1 MFLFFKIIGFEVRI
15 FAGNNFRI
23 KIVDFRLK
31 NLRIII
37 NLKSKIQNHKLEM
50 SRDTQ
55 LKERWEK
62 LVDILSNQFSQG
74 EDLDL
79 DAIIYLI
86 GVQELGKVH
95 REFKK
100 DEKLNL
106 MHIAICRLLEP
117 YGFYEFEYFDDEG
130 WPHYKVREELPPL
143 KAGEQSVLMK
153 EAIVNYFL
161 ERELIH

>member
-1 MFLFFKIIGFEVRI
+1 
-15 FAGNNFRI
+15 
-23 KIVDFRLK
+23 
-31 NLRIII
+31 
-37 NLKSKIQNHKLEM
+37 M
-50 SRDTQ
+50 SRDKQ
-55 LKERWEK
+55 LKDRWEK
-62 LVDILSNQFSQG
+62 LVNILSNQFSQG

-95 REFKK
+95 NEYKK

-117 YGFYEFEYFDDEG
+117 YGFYEFEFFDEDG
-130 WPHYKVREELPPL
+130 WPHYRVKEELPPL

-153 EAIVNYFL
+153 EAIVNYFI
-161 ERELIH
+161 EREVID

>member
-1 MFLFFKIIGFEVRI
+1 
-15 FAGNNFRI
+15 
-23 KIVDFRLK
+23 
-31 NLRIII
+31 
-37 NLKSKIQNHKLEM
+37 M
-50 SRDTQ
+50 SRDIQ

-62 LVDILSNQFSQG
+62 LVNILSDQFSQG

-86 GVQELGKVH
+86 GVQELGQIH

-117 YGFYEFEYFDDEG
+117 YGFYEFDFYDDER
-130 WPHYKVREELPPL
+130 WPHYRVKEELPPL

-153 EAIVNYFL
+153 EAIVTYFI
-161 ERELIH
+161 EKELIE

>member
-1 MFLFFKIIGFEVRI
+1 
-15 FAGNNFRI
+15 
-23 KIVDFRLK
+23 
-31 NLRIII
+31 
-37 NLKSKIQNHKLEM
+37 M
-50 SRDTQ
+50 SRDAQ
-55 LKERWEK
+55 LKERWEH
-62 LVDILSNQFSQG
+62 LVTILSDRFSQG

-86 GVQELGKVH
+86 GIQELGQVH

-100 DEKLNL
+100 DEKVNL

-117 YGFYEFEYFDDEG
+117 YGYYEFEFFDDEG
-130 WPHYKVREELPPL
+130 WPHYKVKEELPPL

-161 ERELIH
+161 ERELIQ